1 MRHRV
6 YEKVR
11 TCLRLLAML
20 LATSGAMNA
29 ACADD
34 DAPIRLG
41 DYELGRGLALGGT
54 GATLGGYATARYQ
67 DPEGGTG
74 QLSLD
79 HLSMMLWWEGAGR
92 FRFFTEVDLQKGVA
106 TRRDTPD
113 DDSFLSLER
122 IYVDYV
128 ATDSVT
134 LRAGKYLT
142 PIGRW
147 NQIHA
152 DPLVWTTSR
161 PMVTD
166 QVFPSTATGVMVLG
180 TVPLLAIGLDYQ
192 VFVEAGSDR
201 RPTPNEDPF
210 SEARGLHLNA
220 PLTPELQIGLSLA
233 SFEQEDMP
241 NDHKQLVGLDFL
253 WTQRRWELSGE
264 GVYRSSSL
272 GADNAEYGGY
282 VQLVAPLTERLY
294 AVTRAELFRFAGDS
308 SARAWVAG
316 LNYRYRGTLTLKA
329 EWVEGHDLPP
339 GLQEGFL
346 ASASI
351 LF

>member
-1 MRHRV
+1 V
-6 YEKVR
+6 
-11 TCLRLLAML
+11 
-20 LATSGAMNA
+20 
-29 ACADD
+29 
-34 DAPIRLG
+34 
-41 DYELGRGLALGGT
+41 
-54 GATLGGYATARYQ
+54 
-67 DPEGGTG
+67 
-74 QLSLD
+74 
-79 HLSMMLWWEGAGR
+79 WWEGAGR